1 MKDTLSS
8 LTSYYTNFVNERAVT
23 MNTTDE
29 VKKMIS
35 TIEMEE
41 SRAMYYIHS
50 ETNRAEYIKKLNESL
65 IELKIETRLRKA
77 DGFRKYIE
85 MF

>member
-1 MKDTLSS
+1 
-8 LTSYYTNFVNERAVT
+8 
-23 MNTTDE
+23 
-29 VKKMIS
+29 MIS